1 MQKNLEISQM
11 PLLCHLEVIGRMG
24 REPFL
29 AGVGRMGGIC
39 CVSTFYSA
47 GFLSSSPL
55 LMLGAWETSIPVIAL
70 DSA

>member
-1 MQKNLEISQM
+1 MQKNLEVSQM

-24 REPFL
+24 REPSL
-29 AGVGRMGGIC
+29 AGGGRMGGVC
-39 CVSTFYSA
+39 SVSTFYSA

-55 LMLGAWETSIPVIAL
+55 LMLGAWEPSIPVIAL